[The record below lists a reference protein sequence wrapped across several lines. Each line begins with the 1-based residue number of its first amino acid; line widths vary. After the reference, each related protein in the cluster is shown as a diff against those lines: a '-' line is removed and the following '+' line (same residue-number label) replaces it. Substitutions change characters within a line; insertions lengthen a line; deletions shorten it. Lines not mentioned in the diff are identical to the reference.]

1 VVRTDTLEI
10 TDSNGPPD
18 LTNSED
24 FDYGSN
30 QEVYGIEESDFPDV
44 IEAEGCHQDT
54 RDSVEIESEASAW
67 TTLYRLLELYR

>member
-1 VVRTDTLEI
+1 LYLLSLALTIDPEDADLDNIDNLPKTVSVTDTLEI

-30 QEVYGIEESDFPDV
+30 QEVYEYKL
-44 IEAEGCHQDT
+44 T
-54 RDSVEIESEASAW
+54 EISI
-67 TTLYRLLELYR
+67 